1 MRRALPIALV
11 LLTGAACGSGG
22 DSTSQSPWEAL
33 PLGTKADFR
42 DIYFADAMHG
52 WIAGGSYEITGGLVG
67 RTSDGG
73 KTWRYVSNLTQRES
87 MSVSS
92 IHFFDTNQ
100 GVAATSSG
108 TVFSTIDGGENWTVT
123 IRKGRVSGLS
133 SLFFLDDRRGWAA
146 GTGDVIRTDDGGQN
160 WTPAAAEYVDTS
172 YRSPIRVIK
181 FVDDQ
186 NGWVAGMHGYLAR
199 TSDGGG
205 TWEDVA
211 TLITGPEQ
219 PNFWDVTF
227 VDRQAGWV
235 VGEEG
240 LIFSTTDGGATW
252 TQRNTGLKD
261 AHSAPKL
268 ERIPRAG
275 GSVTID
281 AGDRT
286 PGFTVSAVRF
296 LDRNRGWVTGF
307 YPNFGRSLILR
318 TEDGGET
325 WSLDADIAGE
335 ELYTLF
341 IQGQTAWAIG
351 SRTRE
356 GSQAIYRRTL
366 DAK

>member
-1 MRRALPIALV
+1 MKTTVVVACV
-11 LLTGAACGSGG
+11 LLTAAACGGG
-22 DSTSQSPWEAL
+22 DDPSPSAWEAL

-52 WIAGGSYEITGGLVG
+52 WIAGGSYEITGGLIG

-73 KTWRYVSNLTQRES
+73 KTWRYASNLTQRES

-108 TVFSTIDGGENWTVT
+108 TIFSTIDGGETWTVT
-123 IRKGRVSGLS
+123 IRQGRVSGLS

-160 WTPAAAEYVDTS
+160 WARAATEYVDTS
-172 YRSPIRVIK
+172 YRSPIRAIK
-181 FVDDQ
+181 FLDDQ
-186 NGWVAGMHGYLAR
+186 HGWAAGMHTYLAR

-211 TLITGPEQ
+211 TPFGGPE
-219 PNFWDVTF
+219 PLNFWDLSF
-227 VDRQAGWV
+227 VDREAGWV

-240 LIFSTTDGGATW
+240 AIISTTDGGATW
-252 TQRNTGLKD
+252 TQRSTGLKD

-275 GSVTID
+275 GSVMVD

-296 LDRNRGWVTGF
+296 LDRHRGWITGF

-325 WSLDADIAGE
+325 WSVDGDIAGE

-366 DAK
+366 DMK